1 MAFVSRSGQP
11 TCFEYASG
19 ASKQKPGQHLDQ
31 LIHSGLGPKE
41 AAKKVLKAIPS
52 NSSLL
57 EGTKGNEKTVARWR
71 YKKR

>member
-1 MAFVSRSGQP
+1 M
-11 TCFEYASG
+11 
-19 ASKQKPGQHLDQ
+19 
-31 LIHSGLGPKE
+31 
-41 AAKKVLKAIPS
+41 LKAIPS